1 MKGVGVNQPIY
12 TVADI
17 ERLARVSRGAAR
29 RWFALTDH
37 APEPRRS
44 FSDLVEFLVV
54 RQLRHRGFSYRL
66 IRDIAVATQHL
77 LKIERPLVSV
87 QFKLSGRDIFVQ
99 VGDQLVEVGR
109 RRGQAAWLEV
119 LAPFLETLD
128 YSEGQAVAWWP
139 MGKDRH
145 VKVAPDIGFGFPVV
159 AGTGVRTEI
168 VRERFSAGDA
178 IEVIADDFGLDISAV
193 EDALRFE
200 LLESA

>member
-1 MKGVGVNQPIY
+1 MERVGVDQPIY

-29 RWFALTDH
+29 RWFALTGH
-37 APEPRRS
+37 PSEHRGS
-44 FSDLVEFLVV
+44 FLDLVEFLVV

-66 IRDIAVATQHL
+66 IRDIALATQHR
-77 LKIERPLVSV
+77 LKIERPLASA

-119 LAPFLETLD
+119 LKPFLETLD
-128 YSEGQAVAWWP
+128 YSNGLAVAWWP
-139 MGKDRH
+139 LGKDRR
-145 VKVAPDIGFGFPVV
+145 VKVSPDIGFGFPVV

-178 IEVIADDFGLDISAV
+178 IEVIADDFGLDVGAV

-200 LLESA
+200 LRESA